1 MGILLGRQLV
11 SELYG
16 CDPRL
21 LDDEPYL
28 RHHVREAAR
37 AAGATVLGIHSHRF
51 APMGISVVAVLAQSH
66 LAIHT
71 WPEYEICS
79 MDLYLCGESLTP
91 RLAREHLARALG
103 AERFEEAELPRGAGY
118 RRISRRRAR
127 VGALAAVSA
136 AAGRGNGSEFAAYVN
151 AQPNGGYAG
160 EPSAGDES
168 ATGQADTTPPPPD
181 MKDWARRAAEAFKYI
196 GQTWGPHRW
205 LHDWASPWEYT
216 AHAIRRQICRERS
229 EFQEIDILETEA
241 YGRCLVL
248 DGEVQSYEADE
259 HIYHECLV
267 HPAFLLHPGPKRVL
281 VVGGGEGATI
291 REVLKHRSVER
302 VIMAELDPQVVEA
315 CRRYLPGF
323 HAGAFDHPAVRFHFG
338 DGRAYVEN
346 CTEQFDAVVLD
357 LTNPIGDSLSARL
370 FTVEFYEKVRGIL
383 NPGGVVVVQSDAV
396 SLYGLT
402 SFATIYRTIR
412 EVFPTVHV
420 GATYMPSFTTDWSF
434 TIAGDESLR
443 SPLSLSVE
451 EVDRLLAERLTE
463 PTRFYDGFAHQRMFY
478 LPRYVREAMQSLGR
492 VRRDEDC
499 PGSPERLVAGS
510 GGNT

>member
-1 MGILLGRQLV
+1 VGILLGRQLV

-71 WPEYEICS
+71 WPEYAVCS

-103 AERFEEAELPRGAGY
+103 AERFEEAELPRGTTY

-127 VGALAAVSA
+127 VRALTAAAVASSGVSDPTGA
-136 AAGRGNGSEFAAYVN
+136 YRPNGSGPEEPNRAAGDPTEQEKSETI
-151 AQPNGGYAG
+151 GG
-160 EPSAGDES
+160 
-168 ATGQADTTPPPPD
+168 AD
-181 MKDWARRAAEAFKYI
+181 MRSWAHRAAEAFKHI
-196 GQTWGPHRW
+196 GHVWGPHRW

-229 EFQEIDILETEA
+229 DYQEIDILETEA
-241 YGRCLVL
+241 YGKCLVL

-267 HPAFLLHPGPKRVL
+267 HPAFLLHPGPRQVL
-281 VVGGGEGATI
+281 VVGGGEGATV
-291 REVLKHRSVER
+291 REVLKHRSVQR

-315 CRRYLPGF
+315 CRRHLPGF

-346 CTEQFDAVVLD
+346 CSEKFDAVILD

-370 FTVEFYEKVRGIL
+370 FTVEFYGLVQRVL
-383 NPGGVVVVQSDAV
+383 NPRGVVVVQSDAV

-412 EVFPTVHV
+412 EVFPRVYV

-434 TIAGDESLR
+434 TIAGDGDLR
-443 SPLSLSVE
+443 DPLTFSVS
-451 EVDRLLAERLTE
+451 EVDELLRERLVA
-463 PTRFYDGFAHQRMFY
+463 PTRFYDGYAHQRMFY
-478 LPRYVREAMQSLGR
+478 LPRYVREAMRSMGT
-492 VRRDEDC
+492 VRRDADC
-499 PGSPERLVAGS
+499 IASQERLIAGS

>member
-51 APMGISVVAVLAQSH
+51 APVGVSVVAVLAQSH

-79 MDLYLCGESLTP
+79 VDLYLCGESLTP
-91 RLAREHLARALG
+91 RLAREHLARALD
-103 AERFEEAELPRGAGY
+103 ADRFEEAELPRGTAY
-118 RRISRRRAR
+118 HRISRRRAR
-127 VGALAAVSA
+127 VNALV
-136 AAGRGNGSEFAAYVN
+136 AAGAGTGSGRSNGSDFAAYVSN
-151 AQPNGGYAG
+151 QPNGSAPVPSSGSG
-160 EPSAGDES
+160 ESPASGGS
-168 ATGQADTTPPPPD
+168 KTPD
-181 MKDWARRAAEAFKYI
+181 MSDWARRAAEAFKHV
-196 GQTWGPHRW
+196 GQVWGPHRW
-205 LHDWASPWEYT
+205 LHDWATPWEYT
-216 AHAIRRQICRERS
+216 AHAVRRQICRERS
-229 EFQEIDILETEA
+229 EYQEIDILETEA

-267 HPAFLLHPGPKRVL
+267 HPAFLLHPGPKHVL

-302 VIMAELDPQVVEA
+302 VVMAELDPQVVEA

-346 CTEQFDAVVLD
+346 CTDRFDAVVLD

-370 FTVEFYEKVRGIL
+370 FTVEFYEQVRRIL

-396 SLYGLT
+396 SLYGLS

-412 EVFPTVHV
+412 EVFPSVHV

-434 TIAGDESLR
+434 TIAGDEQLR
-443 SPLSLSVE
+443 APLSLSVE
-451 EVDRLLAERLTE
+451 EVDRLLQERLTE

-478 LPRYVREAMQSLGR
+478 LPRYVREAMQSLGK

-499 PGSPERLVAGS
+499 PGSHERLVAGS